1 MILGIMNLWLATLSI
16 LSNSTTTFNKKKHK
30 NSASKDSQN
39 VAIKHLMLSVVLSSV
54 IVHNV
59 VAPKS

>member
-16 LSNSTTTFNKKKHK
+16 LTNSTTTFNKKHK
-30 NSASKDSQN
+30 NPASKDSQN